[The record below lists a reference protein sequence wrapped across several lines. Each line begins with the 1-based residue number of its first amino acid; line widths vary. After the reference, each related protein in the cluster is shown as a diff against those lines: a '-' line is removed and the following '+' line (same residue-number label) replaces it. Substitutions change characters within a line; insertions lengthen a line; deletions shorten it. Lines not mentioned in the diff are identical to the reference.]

1 MEQSNQPIAEN
12 EHVKEFL
19 AVLQANPIPGSQ
31 EFLEMIGHVG
41 ALEQRLAEAVDEL
54 KTMRQELQKV
64 QSHSLKAVLQRSYK
78 SLESNA
84 VAMGRRLSELKSHIA
99 DDCKNALASI
109 REHGVAALHGIAQFF
124 RVKPILEGMRKL
136 ADSSIRVDEKAMDK
150 IQSFATEYHAA
161 GKHLKNMGR
170 TLVGKP
176 PLEEAKNP
184 GRIAKTLAAPY
195 RADRACMV
203 SAKIIIDRAVASL
216 SRMEQSVQHRQSVL
230 QTMRENSAKVQ
241 PPAQKAVPAVDK
253 AER

>member
-1 MEQSNQPIAEN
+1 MEQSKQPIAEN

-84 VAMGRRLSELKSHIA
+84 AAMGRRLSELKSHIA
-99 DDCKNALASI
+99 DGCKNALASI
-109 REHGVAALHGIAQFF
+109 REHGAMALHGIAQFF

-184 GRIAKTLAAPY
+184 GRIAKALAAPY

-216 SRMEQSVQHRQSVL
+216 R
-230 QTMRENSAKVQ
+230 
-241 PPAQKAVPAVDK
+241 
-253 AER
+253 

>member
-78 SLESNA
+78 SLENN
-84 VAMGRRLSELKSHIA
+84 VAAMRQRLSELKSHII
-99 DDCKNALASI
+99 DGCKNALASI
-109 REHGVAALHGIAQFF
+109 REHGITALNGIARFF
-124 RVKPILEGMRKL
+124 HIKPALESMRQL
-136 ADSSIRVDEKAMDK
+136 ADSSMRIDEKAIDK

-176 PLEEAKNP
+176 PVEGAKSP
-184 GRIAKTLAAPY
+184 GKIAKLFAAPY

-203 SAKIIIDRAVASL
+203 SARKTIDKAVDSL
-216 SRMEQSVQHRQSVL
+216 SRLEQAAQHRQSVL
-230 QTMRENSAKVQ
+230 KTMRENSAKVQ
-241 PPAQKAVPAVDK
+241 PPVQKAVPAADK
-253 AER
+253 AVR